1 MSIDINKI
9 AQEKI
14 AEMEKNGEIKKQP
27 KICSTVIRRKL
38 FRGIMH
44 ALNPF
49 ILLSNVNGSIAL
61 KFATISRH
69 TS

>member
-1 MSIDINKI
+1 MGIDKFNH
-9 AQEKI
+9 EGYSDPTTY
-14 AEMEKNGEIKKQP
+14 E
-27 KICSTVIRRKL
+27 VLIRRKL

-44 ALNPF
+44 ALNSF